1 MRVPWEKISHYA
13 TYLGYRA
20 FEGLLKILPLNC
32 VFAAGKLCG
41 WVSYYLLGHYRKLAQ
56 RNVRHAFGEEKSRRQ
71 IRDLAHQTFTTLGA
85 NLLSGIK
92 LATMSEEAIY
102 KHVEFE
108 GDENIKDCIEQ
119 GRGFI
124 YLIGHLG
131 AWEILSHITVV
142 TPETPRAILYR
153 PLSNPYLNAHILR
166 RRERTGLK
174 AFDRKGGFAAPITHL
189 RKGGNI
195 GILVDQH
202 AGDQGHWC
210 PFFGRLAST
219 SSLAPLMAERTG
231 AAMFPLSIMT
241 LGHAR
246 WRIRIGKSIEPGKG
260 HSIATTTAQ
269 INLLMETIIRQ
280 SPRDW
285 FWVHNRWKTPTPKF
299 LLTKYRRGYS
309 LPPDMSE
316 ADLKPFRILVRSPN
330 PLGDAC
336 MSVPAIRAIKR
347 GRPDT
352 EITVLC
358 PENLT
363 PFWQGEQDV
372 DHVISRSRSASNRS
386 VAKILREKGP
396 FDVAI
401 LLPNSTRCAI
411 EVNKAGIPHIVGYP
425 AKWRNR
431 MIHQLIVPRDASTG
445 PRPHH
450 ITHYLKIAETI
461 GADLSDQTIFNP
473 QPGMPKPDPER
484 IAISAGADYGPS
496 KCWPTDRFIAAAR
509 HINER
514 HPNAHFVLLGTK
526 SEMDIGKQIAGELG
540 ARCKDMTGKTNLSDL
555 MDELRRCV
563 LLITNDSGSMHL
575 AAHLGIPTVAIF
587 GSTDPAWTGP
597 LGKGHEVIRH
607 HVPCSPCFLRQCP
620 MDFSCM
626 TKITPPEVAGA
637 VDDIFKRLA

>member
-1 MRVPWEKISHYA
+1 MPWERISHYA

-20 FEGLLKILPLNC
+20 FEGLLNILPLSC

-41 WVSYYLLGHYRKLAQ
+41 WVSYYLLGHYRKLTQ
-56 RNVRHAFGEEKSRRQ
+56 RNIRHAFGEEKSQRE
-71 IRDLAHQTFTTLGA
+71 IHALAHHAFTTLGA
-85 NLLSGIK
+85 NLLSSIK
-92 LATMSEEAIY
+92 LSTMSEEAIN
-102 KHVEFE
+102 KHIEFD
-108 GDENIKDCIEQ
+108 GKENISNCIEQ

-124 YLIGHLG
+124 FLIGHLG
-131 AWEILSHITVV
+131 AWEILAHINAIT
-142 TPETPRAILYR
+142 TETRRATLYR

-174 AFDRKGGFAAPITHL
+174 AFDRKDGFNAPITHL
-189 RKGGNI
+189 RKGGTI
-195 GILVDQH
+195 GILIDQH
-202 AGDQGHWC
+202 AGDRGHWC

-231 AAMFPLSIMT
+231 VAMFPLSIMT
-241 LGHAR
+241 VGHAR
-246 WRIRIGKSIEPGKG
+246 WKMRIGKPIEPGQG
-260 HSIATTTAQ
+260 QSLATTTAQ
-269 INLLMETIIRQ
+269 LNLLMEEIIRQ

-316 ADLKPFRILVRSPN
+316 AELKPFRILVRSPN

-363 PFWQGEQDV
+363 TFWQEEEHV

-386 VAKILREKGP
+386 VAKVLRAAGP

-401 LLPNSTRCAI
+401 LLPNSIRCAI
-411 EVNKAGIPHIVGYP
+411 EARKAGIPHIVGYP
-425 AKWRNR
+425 SKWRNW
-431 MIHQLIVPRDASTG
+431 MIHQLIAPRNTATG

-461 GADLSDQTIFNP
+461 GADLADQTIFDP
-473 QPGMPKPDPER
+473 PAAKPKPDTGR

-496 KCWPTDRFIAAAR
+496 KCWPADRFIATAN
-509 HINER
+509 HITEK
-514 HPNAHFVLLGTK
+514 HPDAHFVLLGTK
-526 SEMDIGKQIAGELG
+526 SEESIGKHIADELG
-540 ARCKDMTGKTNLSDL
+540 ARCSDMTGKTNLSSL

-563 LLITNDSGSMHL
+563 LLITNDTGSMHL

-587 GSTDPAWTGP
+587 GSTEPAWTGP

-626 TKITPPEVAGA
+626 TKITPLDVAGA
-637 VDDIFKRLA
+637 VDDVFGRLA